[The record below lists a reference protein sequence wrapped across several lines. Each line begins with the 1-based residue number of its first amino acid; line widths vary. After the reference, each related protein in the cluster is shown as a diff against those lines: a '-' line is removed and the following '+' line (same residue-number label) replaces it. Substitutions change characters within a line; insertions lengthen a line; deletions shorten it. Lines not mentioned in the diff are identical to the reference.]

1 MNGPSPKRIIDVL
14 LKRHQRTYAAELG
27 IDLAQGTPSVLFRW
41 LCAAIL
47 LSARI
52 GAKQAMQAARALAD
66 QGWTTAEKMAG
77 STWEERTRTLNR
89 AGYARYDESTS
100 RMLGDTAGMLLER
113 YGGDLRKL
121 REAAGREPARER
133 ELLKQCKGLGD
144 VGVSIF
150 CREVQ
155 QVWDELY
162 PFADERALA
171 AAGRLGL
178 ESDAQALAQRVSKQ
192 EFPPARRGVDPGQ
205 PRQGFRGRPPT
216 GHAPG
221 RKVGAAPPLPRIRRE
236 PARRQPRRAKA
247 CRERAGDG
255 IGSRYAAGAPMAG
268 RNRPTNGLI
277 DERAHW
283 RQAGLL
289 LPLP

>member
-14 LKRHQRTYAAELG
+14 LERHQRTYAAELG

-192 EFPPARRGVDPGQ
+192 EFPRLVAALIRVSLAKDFEGVRKQ
-205 PRQGFRGRPPT
+205 ATHQG
-216 GHAPG
+216 
-221 RKVGAAPPLPRIRRE
+221 
-236 PARRQPRRAKA
+236 
-247 CRERAGDG
+247 ER
-255 IGSRYAAGAPMAG
+255 
-268 RNRPTNGLI
+268 
-277 DERAHW
+277 
-283 RQAGLL
+283 
-289 LPLP
+289 